1 MTSNC
6 WMLES
11 LKQGRKRLALVH
23 LAESSCPT
31 GRRRSRRLGQPRR
44 LGLSLLEVMLALA
57 ILGGAV
63 AVIGELTR
71 SAARDAEEAR
81 ALTTAQLLCEA
92 KINELVAGLLPAQ
105 AVFDV
110 PIEGLETIDSP
121 GAWSYSILVEPVGQS
136 GLLSVSV
143 TVAQTADSVPR
154 PVQFTLTRWMVD
166 PLQATQ
172 SIDPATG
179 LPTSGAGASGVSA
192 TSGATLGL

>member
-1 MTSNC
+1 MASIF
-6 WMLES
+6 LRVES
-11 LKQGRKRLALVH
+11 LLLGGQKRALAS
-23 LAESSCPT
+23 LAPTSRLT
-31 GRRRSRRLGQPRR
+31 GRRRMQRMRQPYRRA
-44 LGLSLLEVMLALA
+44 LSLLEVMLALA

-92 KINELVAGLLPAQ
+92 KINELVARLLPAQ

-110 PIEGLETIDSP
+110 PIEGLETVDSP
-121 GAWSYSILVEPVGQS
+121 GAWSYSMIVEPVGQS

-143 TVAQTADSVPR
+143 TVAQAAESVPR

-179 LPTSGAGASGVSA
+179 LPTNGTGASGVGAS
-192 TSGATLGL
+192 SGASSEF

>member
-1 MTSNC
+1 
-6 WMLES
+6 
-11 LKQGRKRLALVH
+11 
-23 LAESSCPT
+23 
-31 GRRRSRRLGQPRR
+31 
-44 LGLSLLEVMLALA
+44 LSLLEVMLALA

-92 KINELVAGLLPAQ
+92 KMNEIVSRLLPAQ

-110 PIEGLETIDSP
+110 PIESLETLDSP
-121 GAWSYSILVEPVGQS
+121 GSWSYSILVEQVGQS

-143 TVAQTADSVPR
+143 TVAQAAESVPR

-166 PLQATQ
+166 PLMADQ
-172 SIDPATG
+172 SIDPTTG
-179 LPTSGAGASGVSA
+179 LPMGGTGTTGASA
-192 TSGATLGL
+192 TPGATLGL